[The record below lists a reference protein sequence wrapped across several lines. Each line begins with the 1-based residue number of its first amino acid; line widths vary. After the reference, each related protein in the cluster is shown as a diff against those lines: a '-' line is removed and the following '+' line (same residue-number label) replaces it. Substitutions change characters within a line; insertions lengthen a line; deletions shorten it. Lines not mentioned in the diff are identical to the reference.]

1 MFAICH
7 VRRWFLIGWND
18 WQMQLQIIK
27 DVLHLLK
34 AQTEAN
40 EVQRIF
46 DIVPFKKEG
55 LVVTSQEFD
64 IMR

>member
-7 VRRWFLIGWND
+7 VHRWFLIGWND
-18 WQMQLQIIK
+18 WQMQLQSIV

-34 AQTEAN
+34 AQTEAK

-46 DIVPFKKEG
+46 DIVRFKKKG
-55 LVVTSQEFD
+55 LVVKSQEFD
-64 IMR
+64 IMA